1 MSSETHRGDAGS
13 ALAAGLTVFASIMI
27 IIAGFF
33 DVIAGISGIAH
44 SAYYAVSPEYVFRF
58 SVTAWG
64 WAHLTFGALLVLAG
78 FALLAGRTWAR
89 TLAVVLAALNAVENF
104 MFLPYSTAW
113 SLLAIALDVL
123 VIWAVVRDSREFAA

>member
-1 MSSETHRGDAGS
+1 M
-13 ALAAGLTVFASIMI
+13 FASILM

-33 DVIAGISGIAH
+33 DVIAGISGIVH
-44 SAYYAVSPEYVFRF
+44 SAYYAVSPDYVFRF

-64 WAHLTFGALLVLAG
+64 WAHLIFGVLLVLAG
-78 FALLAGRTWAR
+78 YALLTGRAWAR

-113 SLLAIALDVL
+113 SLLAIALDIL
-123 VIWAVVRDSREFAA
+123 VIWAVVRDSREFAT